1 MFEISGSIKKVFPE
15 QTFGS
20 GFAKREFVL
29 TTEAERYPQDI
40 KFECV
45 KDKIAQLAAV
55 KLGDKV
61 KVSFDLRGR
70 EWKESYFVNLN
81 AWRIEAL
88 GAAGAPAAAD
98 DEPLPE
104 EPGETVDAPD
114 EDVPF

>member
-1 MFEISGSIKKVFPE
+1 M
-15 QTFGS
+15 
-20 GFAKREFVL
+20 
-29 TTEAERYPQDI
+29 
-40 KFECV
+40 
-45 KDKIAQLAAV
+45 
-55 KLGDKV
+55 
-61 KVSFDLRGR
+61 
-70 EWKESYFVNLN
+70 NLN